1 MLCQSCADEDVPE
14 DFVSLVKQTPLGR
27 YGADAPMRP
36 GTATITQ
43 IPKLVEC
50 SPIAALIP
58 QTKVSGEDSP
68 FLPLRPS
75 HLPPTSPSAVYF
87 TGTGEDGCVTLP
99 ADGAKALCRK
109 EILI

>member
-1 MLCQSCADEDVPE
+1 MHGRREKSLPQVPPGVIN
-14 DFVSLVKQTPLGR
+14 VSLVKQGPLGR

-58 QTKVSGEDSP
+58 QAKESGGSCKIK
-68 FLPLRPS
+68 
-75 HLPPTSPSAVYF
+75 
-87 TGTGEDGCVTLP
+87 CVI
-99 ADGAKALCRK
+99 KK
-109 EILI
+109 LI

>member
-1 MLCQSCADEDVPE
+1 M
-14 DFVSLVKQTPLGR
+14 KWTPLWR

-43 IPKLVEC
+43 IPKPVGC

-68 FLPLRPS
+68 SLLLIPAHLS
-75 HLPPTSPSAVYF
+75 HTSPAAIYF
-87 TGTGEDGCVTLP
+87 TGTGGDGCV
-99 ADGAKALCRK
+99 ALSAVTVGLWLCQYSDIGLSK
-109 EILI
+109 LKPFDEKKS